1 MANILSIKG
10 LVVEYPTL
18 TGIVKAVDNVDL
30 EIKEGEWI
38 SIVGESGSGKS
49 TLAFSIIKLIPPP
62 GLIRKGEII
71 YKDTTNLAAIKE
83 DDMRHYRGKEIGMIF
98 QDPMTSLDPLRTI
111 GDQISEALL
120 EHKMAENKEEAL
132 QKAKEIL
139 LEVGMPEDRINYYPH
154 QLSGGQRQRA
164 MIASSIILRPA
175 ILIADEPTT
184 ALDVIVQD
192 KIMSLLEE
200 LRKEY
205 KMTIILITHD
215 IALASTWSD
224 RIAVM
229 YAGEIVEVGKTDEII
244 EDPLHP
250 YTQGLIKS
258 TPDIW
263 SNRKLEGIPGNPPD
277 LRNPPKGCRFH
288 PRCPYVMDKCRQDK
302 PGKLMINGRKAS
314 CFLLEGK

>member
-1 MANILSIKG
+1 MASILSIKG

-71 YKDTTNLAAIKE
+71 YKGTTNLAAIKE

-302 PGKLMINGRKAS
+302 PGKLMINGREAS

>member
-1 MANILSIKG
+1 MASILSIKG

-302 PGKLMINGRKAS
+302 PGKLMINGREAS